1 MREEAEIVNVPP
13 MANGVAQ
20 NLEIMPNNLQFDTR
34 RTRNLMGCIVRTI
47 DYVVLIA
54 NPMGRI
60 LVR

>member
-1 MREEAEIVNVPP
+1 VNVPP